1 MTVPDRVMPN
11 YGLSD
16 DDIDERIR
24 QSLSV
29 DLMTVCGARWV
40 ANIHERIHVGW
51 GVVEE
56 YTHRCILACEM
67 PK

>member
-1 MTVPDRVMPN
+1 MTSQTMILMKELDKAC
-11 YGLSD
+11 L
-16 DDIDERIR
+16 
-24 QSLSV
+24 
-29 DLMTVCGARWV
+29 LMTVCGARWV
-40 ANIHERIHVGW
+40 ANIHERMHVGW